1 LALITHSPAHH
12 RALNNKIMTPDKFHK
27 LLKLVKLST
36 KLNLSY
42 EEIAETIQERYNLT
56 PDQWESLLKMYE
68 ANL

>member
-1 LALITHSPAHH
+1 
-12 RALNNKIMTPDKFHK
+12 MTPDKFHK

-56 PDQWESLLKMYE
+56 PDQWESLLEMYE